1 MNELPPAARALDA
14 MKIPYRLFRHAGPI
28 ASLEQ
33 AARERNQSPDQIVRS
48 ILFRVPPSEYV
59 MVLIAGDRQVD
70 WKTLRKHL
78 GHSRITMANED
89 EIRRVTGY
97 ERGGVSPLGLPA
109 PLKILVDESVFANE
123 EISLGS
129 GVRGTTIIMQSADLR
144 RAVGAVMIGKFAE
157 E

>member
-1 MNELPPAARALDA
+1 MSDVPPAARTLDA
-14 MKIPYRLFRHAGPI
+14 MEISYRMFRHPGPI

-33 AARERNQSPDQIVRS
+33 AARERNQAPDQIVRS
-48 ILFRVPPSEYV
+48 ILFRVTPSEYV

-70 WKTLRKHL
+70 WRTLRKHL
-78 GHSRITMANED
+78 SQSRITMANEE
-89 EIRRVTGY
+89 EILRVTGA
-97 ERGGVSPLGLPA
+97 ERGGVSPLGLPS

-144 RAVGAVMIGKFAE
+144 RALGDGVIGNFAE
-157 E
+157 K